1 MAILFILLFLRLPPN
16 HNDQGF
22 TALLKAIDIPGTI
35 AFIPAVIS
43 LLLVLQWGGTKYT
56 WSSSRIIALLV
67 VFGVLI
73 LIFLIIQILSGD
85 KATVPPR
92 VFKNRNI
99 WGSCLFGFS
108 LGAAF
113 FVLIFYLAT
122 WFQAIKGVS
131 AVKSAIM
138 NLPLILSMT
147 VVIIT
152 AGGLVSTLG
161 YYVPFM
167 IASAFFMSAGAG
179 LLTTFK
185 ISTTHPAWI
194 GYQVIF
200 GIGVGCGMQQTPI
213 VIQTV
218 LPEKDIPIGTAMI
231 LFAQTFGGA
240 ISVGI
245 AQNIFTNKL
254 VKNLHAV
261 LPDLDPTFILNV
273 GATNLRKAV
282 PPQALDQVLTAYSDA
297 LTTAFFVSVAAS
309 GLSLFGALVLEWRNV
324 RRPQNGT
331 EQSSDTAD
339 SDRTVVESTKHEQ
352 DEMKSTSKESLG

>member
-1 MAILFILLFLRLPPN
+1 MFFIIFFLHLPPN
-16 HNDQGF
+16 HNDKGF
-22 TALLKAIDIPGTI
+22 TALLKEIDIPGTI

-43 LLLVLQWGGTKYT
+43 LLLVLQWGGTKYP
-56 WSSSRIIALLV
+56 WSDKRIIALLV

-73 LIFLIIQILSGD
+73 ILFITIQIFSGD
-85 KATVPPR
+85 RATVPPR

-138 NLPLILSMT
+138 NLPLILTMT
-147 VVIIT
+147 IVIIV

-167 IASAFFMSAGAG
+167 IASSIFMSVGAG
-179 LLTTFK
+179 LLTTF
-185 ISTTHPAWI
+185 STDTAHPAWM
-194 GYQVIF
+194 GYQSLF
-200 GIGVGCGMQQTPI
+200 GIGVGFGMQQTPI
-213 VIQTV
+213 VVQTV
-218 LPEKDIPIGTAMI
+218 LAEKDIPIGTALI

-240 ISVGI
+240 LSVGI

-261 LPDLDPTFILNV
+261 LPDLDPSFILKV
-273 GATNLRKAV
+273 GATNLRKSV
-282 PPQALDQVLTAYSDA
+282 PPEALGPVLTAYSDA
-297 LTTAFFVSVAAS
+297 LTTAFFVSVATA

-324 RRPQNGT
+324 RQTQIGT
-331 EQSSDTAD
+331 KN
-339 SDRTVVESTKHEQ
+339 ESFPEKTDVIE
-352 DEMKSTSKESLG
+352 KSPKME